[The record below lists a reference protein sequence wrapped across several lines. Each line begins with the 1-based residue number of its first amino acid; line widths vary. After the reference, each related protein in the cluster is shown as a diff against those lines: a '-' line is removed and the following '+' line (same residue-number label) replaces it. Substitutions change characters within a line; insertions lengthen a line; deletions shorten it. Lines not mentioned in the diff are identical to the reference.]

1 VSGTTYKELNN
12 IKVQNST
19 SFPDTEEN
27 YLPPDD
33 ETETERAS

>member
-1 VSGTTYKELNN
+1 VSGTKYKELNN

-27 YLPPDD
+27 SLTPDE
-33 ETETERAS
+33 ETEAERTS